1 MTYANNP
8 LAEVICQVRWA
19 RISDFND
26 SAIPALRPILNNL
39 EYVSLREDIKFSID
53 INPQSNEGALAP
65 KFESYKT
72 FNFVTSDDTWCAT
85 LCSDYL
91 ALTCTKYTS
100 WEDFQARFLA
110 LIDAILPIKRDFTF
124 ERLSLS
130 YKDVIEREAVG
141 LSGAPWSDLVSPFL
155 LGPLSLGSF
164 EDGVSGSE
172 NDVSEFL
179 TSATIKLDSSM
190 LLLRSSL
197 LTSIDGSKK
206 AFLIDAEFFYDKNLE
221 IDLLSNR
228 DTLLSRLKTLH
239 ENAGALFR
247 RSITERL
254 HDALR
259 PRPVDA

>member
-1 MTYANNP
+1 
-8 LAEVICQVRWA
+8 
-19 RISDFND
+19 
-26 SAIPALRPILNNL
+26 
-39 EYVSLREDIKFSID
+39 
-53 INPQSNEGALAP
+53 
-65 KFESYKT
+65 
-72 FNFVTSDDTWCAT
+72 
-85 LCSDYL
+85 
-91 ALTCTKYTS
+91 
-100 WEDFQARFLA
+100 
-110 LIDAILPIKRDFTF
+110 
-124 ERLSLS
+124 
-130 YKDVIEREAVG
+130 
-141 LSGAPWSDLVSPFL
+141 
-155 LGPLSLGSF
+155 
-164 EDGVSGSE
+164 
-172 NDVSEFL
+172 
-179 TSATIKLDSSM
+179 M